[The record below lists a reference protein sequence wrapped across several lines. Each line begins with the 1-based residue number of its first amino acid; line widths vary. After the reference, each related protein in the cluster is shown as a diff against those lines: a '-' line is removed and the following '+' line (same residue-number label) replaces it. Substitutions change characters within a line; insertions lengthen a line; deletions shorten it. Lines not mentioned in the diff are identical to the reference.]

1 MSRLE
6 NRLRHEIGAAPDAS
20 SRAVRTAE
28 LAAYVARAGRW
39 DEAEDLIARARQAF
53 PPGAVPRVT
62 VRVMIAEGL
71 LTYFKAIDAAASDR
85 LQRARG
91 LARAMPDAALG
102 SLASA
107 WLAHIE
113 FDNSDFDRTCEHLRE
128 SLGSVPA
135 DAHGVLARVALVLAN
150 AHLYA
155 GLADEAR
162 AWYARAHHAAVHEG
176 DDATLGALVHDRA
189 ALRLSILRLEHALGR
204 APAGEADGAA
214 LELGAAASFERLA
227 GTEGLPALT
236 PLWEARLRLMLD
248 EPDEACRLFT
258 AHRDVTDVAGLRR
271 MRSSLGADHLLARWP
286 ALSAD
291 ERAALAS
298 DEARADAE
306 QCDDTDP
313 DDRAVYFL
321 AMAQLMADVGQPET
335 AGTLRRRAEEE
346 LRRHEARVDAL
357 RERLA
362 ELRGWIEAQG
372 KAALW
377 SL

>member
-1 MSRLE
+1 
-6 NRLRHEIGAAPDAS
+6 
-20 SRAVRTAE
+20 
-28 LAAYVARAGRW
+28 
-39 DEAEDLIARARQAF
+39 
-53 PPGAVPRVT
+53 
-62 VRVMIAEGL
+62 MIAEGL
-71 LTYFKAIDAAASDR
+71 LTYFKSIDPAASDR

-113 FDNSDFDRTCEHLRE
+113 FDNSDFLRTCDHLRE

-162 AWYARAHHAAVHEG
+162 TWYQRAHHAAVREG

-204 APAGEADGAA
+204 ARSGEAGGAA

-236 PLWEARLRLMLD
+236 SLWDFLKSRISPRATL
-248 EPDEACRLFT
+248 
-258 AHRDVTDVAGLRR
+258 
-271 MRSSLGADHLLARWP
+271 SS
-286 ALSAD
+286 
-291 ERAALAS
+291 
-298 DEARADAE
+298 
-306 QCDDTDP
+306 
-313 DDRAVYFL
+313 
-321 AMAQLMADVGQPET
+321 
-335 AGTLRRRAEEE
+335 
-346 LRRHEARVDAL
+346 
-357 RERLA
+357 
-362 ELRGWIEAQG
+362 
-372 KAALW
+372 
-377 SL
+377 

>member
-6 NRLRHEIGAAPDAS
+6 TRLRHGITAAAHARE
-20 SRAVRTAE
+20 RAERTAE

-39 DEAEDLIARARQAF
+39 GEAEQLIAQARLAF
-53 PPGAVPRVT
+53 APGAVPRLT
-62 VRVMIAEGL
+62 VWVMIAEGL
-71 LTYFKAIDAAASDR
+71 LTYFRAIDPAASDR

-91 LARAMPDAALG
+91 LARALPDATLG

-113 FDNSDFDRTCEHLRE
+113 FDNSDFERTCELLRE
-128 SLGSVPA
+128 SLADVPA

-162 AWYARAHHAAVHEG
+162 TWYARAHHAAVQEG

-204 APAGEADGAA
+204 ARAQEADGAA
-214 LELGAAASFERLA
+214 LELDAAAGFERLA

-248 EPDEACRLFT
+248 ERDEACRLFEL
-258 AHRDVTDVAGLRR
+258 HRDVTDVAGLRR

-286 ALSAD
+286 ALSPED
-291 ERAALAS
+291 RAGLAT
-298 DEARADAE
+298 DEAREDATR
-306 QCDDTDP
+306 CDDADP
-313 DDRAVYFL
+313 DDRAIYFL
-321 AMAQLMADVGQPET
+321 AMSQLMAAVGQPAT
-335 AGTLRRRAEEE
+335 AEALRAQADDE
-346 LRRHEARVDAL
+346 LRHHEL
-357 RERLA
+357 RLQSLRGLLA
-362 ELRGWIEAQG
+362 EMRDWIAEQG
-372 KAALW
+372 KASLW